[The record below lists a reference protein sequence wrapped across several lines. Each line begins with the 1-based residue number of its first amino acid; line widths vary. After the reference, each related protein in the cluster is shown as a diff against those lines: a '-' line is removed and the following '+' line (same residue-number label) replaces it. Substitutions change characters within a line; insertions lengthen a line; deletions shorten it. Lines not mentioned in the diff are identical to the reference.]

1 MRRGARSGLG
11 LGCAGLLLVGCTYT
25 VEEPGLLRRTPASR
39 GWSPH
44 ATVAPPT
51 PPATNP
57 ELPVLADA
65 VWTSADG
72 LGVQVRIG
80 IHAVR
85 RITGAT
91 VLDWSVTPLAA
102 PNLQPGDP
110 VPPDLDLGLSRPT
123 DELPLIFLLDVRGGR
138 LYRPLASPADTLRCV
153 CTPLAPASDRLRI
166 GYTTV
171 LQVAFP
177 ALAASTTTVDVAL
190 ATLAPFGQVPITPA
204 GQVPVAGRP
213 AELARPPDSTSVA
226 VGTSDMFRYG
236 PGEQV
241 FRLRLHRVVAGATF
255 TTLEWTIWS
264 VTGGEG
270 LEDASNPPFAERAA
284 GGTAAEARPRASGPV
299 LAVATSSGVQTLR
312 ARLVATEV
320 AGSGPPECVCS
331 PLDGWTSVLRRPDKP
346 AGVVTTYPPVPAGVR
361 RVQVRFDGLA
371 EISMPVTPA
380 SDARTRAA
388 GVRPSRPTTWRSGD
402 LRSGPGWTSA
412 SWPTPVPAT
421 AELPADAPGPHPFV
435 R

>member
-1 MRRGARSGLG
+1 M
-11 LGCAGLLLVGCTYT
+11 
-25 VEEPGLLRRTPASR
+25 
-39 GWSPH
+39 
-44 ATVAPPT
+44 
-51 PPATNP
+51 
-57 ELPVLADA
+57 LAEA

-80 IHAVR
+80 VHAVR
-85 RITGAT
+85 RISGAT

-110 VPPDLDLGLSRPT
+110 VPADLDLGLSRPT
-123 DELPLIFLLDVRGGR
+123 DERPLISLLDARGDR
-138 LYRPLASPADTLRCV
+138 LYRPLASSEDPLRCV
-153 CTPLAPASDRLRI
+153 CTPLAPARDRFRI
-166 GYTTV
+166 GHTTV

-177 ALAASTTTVDVAL
+177 ALPGSTTTVDVVM
-190 ATLAPFGQVPITPA
+190 ATVAPFGRVPITPA
-204 GQVPVAGRP
+204 GQVPVAVRP
-213 AELARPPDSTSVA
+213 TELARPPESASVA
-226 VGTSDMFRYG
+226 VGTSEMFRYG

-264 VTGGEG
+264 VTGGAGLDDG
-270 LEDASNPPFAERAA
+270 LEPPVRRAGRRRHRGRGRA
-284 GGTAAEARPRASGPV
+284 GASGPV
-299 LAVATSSGVQTLR
+299 LVVATSAGTQTLR
-312 ARLVATEV
+312 TRLVSTAV
-320 AGSGPPECVCS
+320 AGGGAAECLCT

-346 AGVVTTYPPVPAGVR
+346 AAVVTTYPPLPAGVR

-380 SDARTRAA
+380 PDARRRAGGA
-388 GVRPSRPTTWRSGD
+388 RPWTPTTWRSD
-402 LRSGPGWTSA
+402 ALRSDPPGSPA

-421 AELPADAPGPHPFV
+421 EELPADAPVVPYRFV